1 MRFLSKMRKAIWQRV
16 MAAGFLDKV
25 NPVPLICLKG
35 LDRVYMILRIGP
47 NFWLSK
53 RFWQIAEIW
62 SISTDNWEI
71 EDDSTD
77 N

>member
-1 MRFLSKMRKAIWQRV
+1 

-35 LDRVYMILRIGP
+35 LNRVYMILRIGP
-47 NFWLSK
+47 NIWLSK
-53 RFWQIAEIW
+53 RFWQIAEI
-62 SISTDNWEI
+62 STDNWEI
-71 EDDSTD
+71 VDNATD